1 MTLSDQLRDRIADHL
16 AAGKSISELAR
27 RSGLQQPTL
36 SRFVSGQRDLT
47 TEKAGQLLEALGGK
61 ITWKKL
67 SRK

>member
-1 MTLSDQLRDRIADHL
+1 MTLSDQLRDRIHAHL

-36 SRFVSGQRDLT
+36 SRFASGQRDLT
-47 TEKAGQLLEALGGK
+47 TELAGKLLESLGGK
-61 ITWKKL
+61 ISWKKL